1 LTLRNQRHCWRDATS
16 YQTHHADPADGR
28 PVKITLGEM
37 REMGV
42 RRVLVYCC
50 CGDHIALSADRWP
63 DDLRLSDVEPR
74 LVCTACGRRGA
85 EVRPDFETGKPPLAA
100 MKPLP
105 RQPSSKPTE
114 LSGTGFARAQPI
126 LRPEPAFPPLLKTR

>member
-1 LTLRNQRHCWRDATS
+1 MPRPIRRITPT
-16 YQTHHADPADGR
+16 PADGR
-28 PVKITLGEM
+28 PVKITQGEM

-100 MKPLP
+100 KEPLP
-105 RQPSSKPTE
+105 PPTE
-114 LSGTGFARAQPI
+114 QPADRTVGDGFCASSTD
-126 LRPEPAFPPLLKTR
+126 PAP

>member
-1 LTLRNQRHCWRDATS
+1 MPRPTRRITPTR
-16 YQTHHADPADGR
+16 ADGR

-50 CGDHIALSADRWP
+50 CGHHMALSADRWP
-63 DDLRLSDVEPR
+63 NDLRLSDVEPR

-85 EVRPDFETGKPPLAA
+85 ELRPDFETGKPPLAA
-100 MKPLP
+100 MDCAGPAP
-105 RQPSSKPTE
+105 PI
-114 LSGTGFARAQPI
+114 AQPAGGI
-126 LRPEPAFPPLLKTR
+126 AGDGFRKSPAHPAR